1 MELVRLIATNGDV
14 QAMNAGSPIGQTNLH
29 TRTLQKVDTGEG
41 KFVCKQSCSIKKTLI
56 QTKIIINYATDIG
69 FTYCRINLCNTAI
82 VLLTIE
88 NYVFFLPK
96 KLKVLF

>member
-1 MELVRLIATNGDV
+1 M
-14 QAMNAGSPIGQTNLH
+14 
-29 TRTLQKVDTGEG
+29 DTGEG

-82 VLLTIE
+82 VLTIE
-88 NYVFFLPK
+88 KYVFFLPK